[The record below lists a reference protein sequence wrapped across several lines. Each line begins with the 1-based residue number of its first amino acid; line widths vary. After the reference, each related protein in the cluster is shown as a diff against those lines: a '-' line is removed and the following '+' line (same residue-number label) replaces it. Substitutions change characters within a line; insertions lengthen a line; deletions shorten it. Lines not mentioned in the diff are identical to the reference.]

1 MTALRRDIDHPPSIG
16 ISRTAWRFLA
26 ALFASASVCA
36 PAAAA
41 SFPILASSGAVS
53 LAGDFLIVGILAGS
67 ILFTTAT
74 AYMFL
79 RAAGKARRA
88 ELRSAQENAALRQ
101 QLDVT
106 QSVMMAEPQ
115 ALIIFEGDD
124 APRLVSHS
132 LDGEAGAPKKLRNLL
147 RFASW
152 LERAAALDIERRLA
166 LLKRNG
172 EPFTVMVKTLA
183 GAHIEAEGRASGSW
197 LLLKFRD
204 LAGRRLELANLI
216 AQSRTL
222 AEELAAKKTLFDALP
237 IPVWFRGPDGKLQW
251 VNRAYLTA
259 VEAVRLDEVLAQQS
273 ELLESQQRRAVE
285 TVLANGETFRKRL
298 YTIVAGE
305 RRTFDAIVA
314 PIGRSSAGAAID
326 VAPLESAKGQ
336 LDLQIATQ
344 ARTLDY
350 VSTAVAIFGL
360 GQRLVFYNRAYRD
373 FWRLESQWLDGKPT
387 LGEILDHLRQTRQ
400 LPEQADFRSWRAAQL
415 RAHDVKAS
423 EIKANEKV
431 ETTEGWWHLPDGR
444 TVHVTTD
451 LRPDGGITY
460 LYDDVT
466 QMLALE
472 SRYNAL
478 IKAQRE
484 TLDNLREG
492 VAVFASDGRLKLF
505 NPAFASIWRLTERF
519 LEERPH
525 VDEVIA
531 QCRAFQSGGEPWET
545 TREAVTGVYDK
556 RHSFDGQTEL
566 SDGSAIA
573 YAGVPLPDGGTLL
586 TYIDITDSK
595 RAERALVE
603 RNEALEAAD
612 RLKNAFLSHV
622 SYELRTPLTNIIGFA
637 ELLAS
642 PHTGHLAPKQAEY
655 LDDIRASS
663 MTLLAIINDIL
674 DLAVIDAGR
683 LELKLAPVNV
693 RDVID
698 AAELGVRE
706 RLNQSGLRLETQ
718 TAPDVGIMY
727 ADGQRVTQVLY
738 NLLSNAISF
747 STDGSTITLACKREG
762 DMLSFCVQ
770 DTGCG
775 IPEEYQDAVFERF
788 ESRGQGAARRGAG
801 LGLSIVKSLVELHG
815 GVVSL
820 RSSPGA
826 GTTITIL
833 LPEHASRR
841 TPERVAAS
849 ARTVAAQANEPN
861 EDGAANPAGEPTNNP
876 GSEESGPNASPPTTN
891 SRPPSNISAIFT

>member
-1 MTALRRDIDHPPSIG
+1 ML
-16 ISRTAWRFLA
+16 
-26 ALFASASVCA
+26 ASVG
-36 PAAAA
+36 
-41 SFPILASSGAVS
+41 SVT
-53 LAGDFLIVGILAGS
+53 LAGDLLIISVMAGA
-67 ILFTTAT
+67 ILFTSAT
-74 AYMFL
+74 AWMFL
-79 RAAGKARRA
+79 RAAARARRA
-88 ELRSAQENAALRQ
+88 EVRASHENASLRQ
-101 QLDVT
+101 QLDVA

-115 ALIIFEGDD
+115 ALIVFEGDD

-132 LDGEAGAPKKLRNLL
+132 LEGDAGAPKKLRNLL

-152 LERAAALDIERRLA
+152 LERDAASDIEKRLA
-166 LLKRNG
+166 LLKQKG
-172 EPFTVMVKTLA
+172 EAFTVMVKTLA
-183 GAHIEAEGRASGSW
+183 GAHIEAEGRASGNW

-237 IPVWFRGPDGKLQW
+237 MPVWFRGPDGRLQW
-251 VNRAYLTA
+251 VNRAYVSA
-259 VEAVRLDEVLAQQS
+259 VEGSRAEEVIAQQS
-273 ELLESQQRRAVE
+273 ELLESHQRRAVD
-285 TVLANGETFRKRL
+285 TTLANGETFRKRL

-305 RRTFDAIVA
+305 RRTFDAIVT
-314 PIGRSSAGAAID
+314 PIGRSSAGAVID
-326 VAPLESAKGQ
+326 AAPLESAKGQ
-336 LDLQIATQ
+336 LDLQMATQ
-344 ARTLDY
+344 ARTLDH

-360 GQRLVFYNRAYRD
+360 GQRLVFYNRAYCD
-373 FWRLESQWLDGKPT
+373 FWRLDAQWLDGKPT
-387 LGEILDHLRQTRQ
+387 LGEILDRLRQTRQ
-400 LPEQADFRSWRAAQL
+400 LPEQADFRAWRAAQL
-415 RAHDVKAS
+415 KALEAKAS
-423 EIKANEKV
+423 EVKANEKA

-451 LRPDGGITY
+451 LRPDGGVTY

-478 IKAQRE
+478 IKVQRE

-492 VAVFASDGRLKLF
+492 VAVFGSDGRLKLF
-505 NPAFASIWRLTERF
+505 NPPFASVWRLNERF
-519 LEERPH
+519 LEDQPH

-531 QCRAFQSGGEPWET
+531 GRGLSVCDDDPWEA
-545 TREAVTGVYDK
+545 TREAVTGVYEK
-556 RHSFDGQTEL
+556 RHSFEGQAEL

-642 PHTGHLAPKQAEY
+642 PHTGKLAPKQAEY

-683 LELKLAPVNV
+683 LELKLAPVKV

-706 RLNQSGLRLETQ
+706 RLNQAGLRLEIQ
-718 TAPDVGIMY
+718 SAPDVGVIV
-727 ADGQRVTQVLY
+727 ADGQRLTQVLY
-738 NLLSNAISF
+738 NLLSNAIAF
-747 STDGSTITLACKREG
+747 STEGSMITLSCKREG
-762 DMLSFCVQ
+762 DMLSFSVQ

-801 LGLSIVKSLVELHG
+801 LGLSLVKSLVELHG
-815 GVVSL
+815 GAVSL
-820 RSSPGA
+820 RSTPGA
-826 GTTITIL
+826 GTTITVQ
-833 LPEHASRR
+833 LPEHGSRR
-841 TPERVAAS
+841 SPKRSDEGGRNGAGGNGGGEIENAAMGAFRAAMGQGGPDEAPKSVGPKSVGPGRAAPNGAQQNVVQSMNSCTGPGAPPPVAAACAS
-849 ARTVAAQANEPN
+849 AV
-861 EDGAANPAGEPTNNP
+861 GA
-876 GSEESGPNASPPTTN
+876 
-891 SRPPSNISAIFT
+891 PSNILAIFTQ

>member
-1 MTALRRDIDHPPSIG
+1 MITRRQDFDHPPAAG
-16 ISRTAWRFLA
+16 IPRTAWRFLA
-26 ALFASASVCA
+26 ALCASACVCA
-36 PAAAA
+36 PAAA
-41 SFPILASSGAVS
+41 SSISMLASAGAVS
-53 LAGDFLIVGILAGS
+53 LAGDFLIISILAGA
-67 ILFTTAT
+67 ILFTSAT
-74 AYMFL
+74 AYLFL

-88 ELRSAQENAALRQ
+88 ELRAAQENAVLRQ
-101 QLDVT
+101 QLDVA

-115 ALIIFEGDD
+115 ALIVFEGDD

-152 LERAAALDIERRLA
+152 LERDAAAEVEKRLA
-166 LLKRNG
+166 RLKSRG
-172 EPFTVMVKTLA
+172 EPFTIVGRTLA
-183 GAHIEAEGRASGSW
+183 GAHVEAEGRASGNW
-197 LLLKFRD
+197 FLLKFRD

-222 AEELAAKKTLFDALP
+222 AEELAAKKALFDALP
-237 IPVWFRGPDGKLQW
+237 MPVWFRGPDGKLQW
-251 VNRAYLTA
+251 VNRAYVTA
-259 VEAVRLDEVLAQQS
+259 VEAARLEDVVAQQS
-273 ELLESQQRRAVE
+273 ELLESHQRRAVGA
-285 TVLANGETFRKRL
+285 TLANGETFRKRL

-305 RRTFDAIVA
+305 RRTFDAIVT
-314 PIGRSSAGAAID
+314 PIGRSSAGAVID

-344 ARTLDY
+344 ARTLDH
-350 VSTAVAIFGL
+350 VSTAVAIFGI
-360 GQRLVFYNRAYRD
+360 GQRLVFYNRAYRN
-373 FWRLESQWLDGKPT
+373 FWRLDAHWLDGKPT
-387 LGEILDHLRQTRQ
+387 LGEILDRLRQTRQ
-400 LPEQADFRSWRAAQL
+400 LPEQADFRAWRAAQL
-415 RAHDVKAS
+415 KALEAKAS
-423 EIKANEKV
+423 GIKANGKA

-451 LRPDGGITY
+451 LRPDGGVTY

-492 VAVFASDGRLKLF
+492 VAVFGPDGRLRLF
-505 NPAFASIWRLTERF
+505 NPAFASVWRLKERF
-519 LEERPH
+519 LEDHPH
-525 VDEVIA
+525 IDEVIA
-531 QCRAFQSGGEPWET
+531 QRGVLPLDGEPWEAM
-545 TREAVTGVYDK
+545 REAVTGVYDK
-556 RHSFDGQTEL
+556 RHSFEGQTGL
-566 SDGSAIA
+566 SDGNAIA

-642 PHTGHLAPKQAEY
+642 PHTGRLAPKQAEY

-683 LELKLAPVNV
+683 LELKLAPVSV
-693 RDVID
+693 REVID

-706 RLNQSGLRLETQ
+706 RLNQAGLKLEIQ
-718 TAPDVGIMY
+718 SAPDVGVII
-727 ADGQRVTQVLY
+727 ADGQRLTQVLY
-738 NLLSNAISF
+738 NLLSNAIAF
-747 STDGSTITLACKREG
+747 STEGSIITLSCKREG
-762 DMLSFCVQ
+762 DMLSFSVQ

-788 ESRGQGAARRGAG
+788 ESRGRGAARRGAG
-801 LGLSIVKSLVELHG
+801 LGLSLVKSLVELHG
-815 GVVSL
+815 GAVSL
-820 RSSPGA
+820 RSTPGA
-826 GTTITIL
+826 GTTITVQ
-833 LPEHASRR
+833 LPEHGSRR
-841 TPERVAAS
+841 TPKPVDEGAKSGVGGPGPDSTDEAAVGAMQVQALTEGGGGVA
-849 ARTVAAQANEPN
+849 
-861 EDGAANPAGEPTNNP
+861 
-876 GSEESGPNASPPTTN
+876 PNA
-891 SRPPSNISAIFT
+891 RPPSNISAIFTQ